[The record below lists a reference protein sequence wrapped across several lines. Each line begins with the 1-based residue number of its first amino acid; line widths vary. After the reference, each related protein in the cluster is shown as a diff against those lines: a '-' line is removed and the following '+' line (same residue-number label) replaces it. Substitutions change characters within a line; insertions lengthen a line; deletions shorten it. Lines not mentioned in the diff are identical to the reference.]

1 MDLKNY
7 AIILAGGNGSR
18 LGSDTPK
25 QYLHVGGKM
34 IIEYCLETI
43 AAHHMITGI
52 QIVAADEWQYYISG
66 FIESEGEKLQTKYM
80 GFSEPGRNRQ
90 ESILHALLDIGKIA
104 KTQDCVMIHDAARP
118 LLKPELISTCLEYLN
133 KPDAAYD
140 GVMPVLPMKDTVY
153 MSKDG
158 KAVSMLLDREQIFA
172 GQAPEFFRYGR
183 YLKANQILWP
193 DEILSINGSTEPA
206 IMAGMNIAMVLGDE
220 DNFKITTMT
229 DLERFREI
237 IKTNEQ
243 Q

>member
-7 AIILAGGNGSR
+7 AIILAGGNGTR

-25 QYLHVGGKM
+25 QYLHIDGKM

-43 AAHHMITGI
+43 EAHDMITGI
-52 QIVAADEWQYYISG
+52 QIVAADEWRNDISK
-66 FIESEGEKLQTKYM
+66 IIASKLQHKYM

-104 KTQDCVMIHDAARP
+104 NPQDCVMIHDAARP
-118 LLKPELISTCLEYLN
+118 LLKPEFISTCLEHLN
-133 KPDAAYD
+133 KPDEAYD

-158 KAVSMLLDREQIFA
+158 KAVSMLLNREQVFA
-172 GQAPEFFRYGR
+172 GQAPEFFIYGR
-183 YLKANQILWP
+183 YLKANQILRP
-193 DEILSINGSTEPA
+193 DEIFSINGSTEPA
-206 IMAGMNIAMVLGDE
+206 IMAGMNIAMVPGDE

-229 DLERFREI
+229 DLDRFREI

-243 Q
+243 K